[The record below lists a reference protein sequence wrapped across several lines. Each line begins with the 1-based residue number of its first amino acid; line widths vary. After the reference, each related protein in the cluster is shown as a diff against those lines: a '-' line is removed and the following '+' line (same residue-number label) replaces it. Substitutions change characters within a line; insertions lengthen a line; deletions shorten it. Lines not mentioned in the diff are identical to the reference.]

1 MFIIPGLSNDKHKW
15 INRIWNIMS
24 KRHNILPTRTAFF
37 ISSTG
42 KIESM
47 QEFKIKLEDSL

>member
-1 MFIIPGLSNDKHKW
+1 MFIIPGISNDKHKW